1 MSIETLRRAAV
12 CAGPLLLLT
21 GVSFSQLAQAQPAA
35 SATPVLPSTVRMTVQ
50 EFLIEGNSL
59 LPAPLLQATL
69 ANFKGERNLAEL
81 KQAAAAVQ
89 ELYRQ
94 AGYGAVIAYLPEQRG
109 AAGTVTIKV
118 LEGQVARVV
127 VLGNT
132 QFSEANIR
140 RSLPLLTERQTPQ
153 VQRLDAQIQLAN
165 ENPAKQLAVV
175 LEPGQQQGE
184 VDARITVTE
193 RAASSW
199 SVNTDNTGNRQTGHM
214 RVGVAYQNAALWDLD
229 HQLMLQVQ
237 TSPEHVSRVKIF
249 SGSYR
254 VPFYNQGLALDVYG
268 AYSNVDG
275 GSTSTAAGALQF
287 NGRGRVL
294 GTRLSKLLPR
304 SGEID
309 QRVTLGLDQRAYLNN
324 CAIENLPP
332 GACGSAG
339 ESVSVTPLSLEY
351 QIQQGGAWPAGA
363 NVALVHNLGLSG
375 SDGSQSSFDAVRP
388 GAQRDY
394 SLARLGGFIH
404 IPLPQ
409 DWRVQARVSGQLSS
423 TALVP
428 GEQFGVAGANAVRG
442 YEEREVSGDRGAL
455 ASIEL
460 SGPDLGKSISESV
473 QSLRLLAFVDAGKVW
488 NRGSAPC
495 LGNRDACSLA
505 SVGVGVRLVAGGLQ
519 MRLDLAQALKSGAR
533 TERHDLGLHFQAAY
547 SFH

>member
-1 MSIETLRRAAV
+1 MTIEILRRAV
-12 CAGPLLLLT
+12 FCAGPLLLLT
-21 GVSFSQLAQAQPAA
+21 GVSISQRIQAQPATP
-35 SATPVLPSTVRMTVQ
+35 ATPVQESAVRLAVQ
-50 EFLIEGNSL
+50 EFVVEGNSL
-59 LPAPLLQATL
+59 LPEALLQATL
-69 ANFKGERNLAEL
+69 ARFQGERSLAEL

-109 AAGTVTIKV
+109 APGTVTVKV
-118 LEGQVARVV
+118 LEGRVARVV

-140 RSLPLLTERQTPQ
+140 RSLPLLIEGQTPQ

-193 RAASSW
+193 RSVGNW
-199 SVNTDNTGNRQTGHM
+199 SVNADNTGNRQTGHL
-214 RVGVAYQNAALWDLD
+214 RLGLAYQNAALWDLD
-229 HQLMLQVQ
+229 HQLMLQAQ
-237 TSPEHVSRVKIF
+237 TSPEHVSQVKVF

-254 VPFYNQGLALDVYG
+254 VPFYQQGLALDVYG

-309 QRVTLGLDQRAYLNN
+309 QRVTIGLDQRAYLNN
-324 CAIENLPP
+324 CAIDNLPP

-351 QIQQGGAWPAGA
+351 QIQQGGTWPAGA
-363 NVALVHNLGLSG
+363 NVALVRNLGLG
-375 SDGSQSSFDAVRP
+375 GRNGAQSSFEAVRP
-388 GAQRDY
+388 GAERDY
-394 SLARLGGFIH
+394 NIARLSGFIH
-404 IPLPQ
+404 VPLPQ
-409 DWRVQARVSGQLSS
+409 DWRVQARVSSQLSS

-428 GEQFGVAGANAVRG
+428 GEQFGLAGATAVRG

-460 SGPDLGKSISESV
+460 SGPDLAKSISESV

-488 NRGSAPC
+488 NRGRAPC
-495 LGNRDACSLA
+495 LDSRDTCTLA
-505 SVGVGVRLVAGGLQ
+505 SVGVGMRLVAGGLQ
-519 MRLDLAQALKSGAR
+519 MRLDLAQALKAGVR
-533 TERHDLGLHFQAAY
+533 TEQHDLGLHFQAVY
-547 SFH
+547 SFN